1 MTEKLSVRNLR
12 KFVENKNYKILAHP
26 ADVKVQAFGKTKKGL
41 FLNAMRGMEAV
52 LRPKIKDKKQK
63 IKNKIKVSS
72 IDLNAL
78 LVDFLSEILYLSQVN
93 KEVYDDVKFKKF
105 SPSTSSGQTILEA
118 ELLGNKIESFGED
131 IKAVTY
137 HGLEIKKN
145 KKGLYEATV
154 LFDI

>member
-1 MTEKLSVRNLR
+1 M
-12 KFVENKNYKILAHP
+12 ENKNYKILAHP
-26 ADVKVQAFGKTKKGL
+26 ADVKVQALGKTKEEL
-41 FLNAMRGMEAV
+41 FLNAMRGMSAV
-52 LRPKIKDKKQK
+52 LKVKSKKLEVKRKISVK
-63 IKNKIKVSS
+63 SL
-72 IDLNAL
+72 DLNAL
-78 LVDFLSEILYLSQVN
+78 LVDFLSEVLYLSQVN

-118 ELLGNKIESFGED
+118 ELFGNKIESFGED

-145 KKGLYEATV
+145 KKGLYETTV